1 LSTQNLGSVGG
12 EENHTLSTNE
22 IPTHTH
28 SGTTTE
34 GGSHTH
40 SSNATGGTYGLAY
53 SDGGNTVTS
62 ADNTPNELNVW
73 TSPVALTIN
82 SDGNHTHTFTTDN
95 NGSGNS
101 HNNMQPFIVMRYLI
115 KY

>member
-1 LSTQNLGSVGG
+1 
-12 EENHTLSTNE
+12 
-22 IPTHTH
+22 
-28 SGTTTE
+28 
-34 GGSHTH
+34 
-40 SSNATGGTYGLAY
+40 
-53 SDGGNTVTS
+53 
-62 ADNTPNELNVW
+62 LNVW

-82 SDGNHTHTFTTDN
+82 SDGNHNHTFTTDN